1 MRVKKF
7 KGLSSM
13 LAVVF
18 FITVLIT
25 SLVINPKETKA
36 AVNRETI
43 TILEIEPTNSFKLR
57 RTTVN
62 VNNKTIT
69 ANVVQMSMPE
79 YISKVEQVNGKYD
92 VVVIGSY
99 SGSYKAPFTSDG
111 PTYLPYGKEV
121 YNGLVDSKKNPIL
134 GMKNDSILS
143 KDNNTY
149 VEYYSENDITNK
161 RAKEIKEM
169 IESGQ
174 LVYIDNAA
182 LVDGTK
188 IKSNFSTYKTS
199 NINDIT
205 VTNIVNKYVSTTS
218 KPKYRPIL
226 TINTKPTSNRNMNF
240 TYNLNTEDDDP
251 VKVNLYLDLNG
262 DGLFKDKEL
271 VKSAIVN
278 PVSGQITNGTIS
290 YNLQKEFV
298 GRLDWRLE
306 AVTKNNVKVYEED
319 FAKYALA
326 GDVPVIRVLQ
336 ITPPGNILDLSNDPD
351 NNGIKGINSLKN
363 TITDYTIHIDKV
375 SVSDFN
381 NNNGKILVK
390 NGQTTTFMSLNGTY
404 DMVILGFQDSYG
416 SADLND
422 AAINE
427 LKSFINTG
435 QSVMFTHDTLT
446 YRILPD
452 SKIDSQFQGKNS
464 KKMTKSLRDV
474 MGQSRYLDP
483 NNPTNNINNNTSIDV
498 YKKYN
503 VNTGN
508 YEDRNIVHDV
518 LQNPNKFTYGLT
530 DGILKMFINN
540 PNAGSYTSGT
550 ESTSVY
556 KMNKGLINEY
566 PFEIGDI
573 GVAKTHYQWYQ
584 LNLEDEDVVPWYTL
598 NDNGGGYNKYDARN
612 YYYTY
617 SKGNITYSGTGHS
630 NGFTQL
636 EKELFLNTMV
646 KASRGANHA
655 PTLQIANLDNN
666 TAFSKNQGKI
676 DFTVTPSDIDNDKLT
691 TTITVKNASG
701 TVIGQPIQYLNQTQ
715 GVPIPISLV
724 KSAYDFSQI
733 GGSMSIEI
741 NTVDPLG
748 ARITET
754 RTVRLV
760 NDPTISL
767 SYTTD
772 KTGYIKGDT
781 AAITLTATANSG
793 DLNGT
798 ISNIKF
804 TPNTSDK
811 YTVNATQF
819 NYNDVTFDSSNVPD
833 PRTQDRTINAILN
846 DVGNTTVSGT
856 LTYIYNGNTVT
867 IPNYNIPLAVQDGAI
882 NISIVDDSGQLVS
895 GGIISVTAPDNKI
908 PSSIAFD
915 GNIKSY
921 TGLTSGNYSLTL
933 QQPFTAN
940 GIKYTIVGD
949 TTKSIDLQYQANT
962 PVKNVEFK
970 VTSTNGPELRVT
982 YDKAD
987 GYLKGDTE
995 PIGINLEGI
1004 PGDSKG
1010 KITNIKLELTVK
1022 DDSDLSINKK
1032 VFTFNDMDFI
1042 SNSQSIKLTDSFNA
1056 EFLKAVDSTSIDGKL
1071 SYTLT
1076 VGNKVIDM
1084 TADYPVDFKVKAG
1097 VIKGNIVVEDSSV
1110 TNGTPSLSQPAI
1122 LKLKNSAGTVIS
1134 TINTSSNSYQ
1144 FDYTNTT
1151 SDIKTG
1157 GYTIEVAPIDG
1168 YEISPSSAID
1178 VDVNYGNTPVTQ
1190 NFTFRRVNPTLTHG
1204 MYENGQV
1211 VTEFGNLSKE
1221 TYATLGIEA
1230 SSYGSNPIVEL
1241 QLDKNLDE
1249 IPTSNFKIY
1258 NLNDLDA
1265 QGKPREVSDAS
1276 SRITKKTNSNNETVY
1291 DISLGN
1297 ESYKHYIIAYTVKFG
1312 DRGSYTNNATIS
1324 GLNRQIP
1331 VNITCGELPD
1341 LF

>member
-1 MRVKKF
+1 MHIKKF
-7 KGLSSM
+7 KNLSWV
-13 LAVVF
+13 LAGVF
-18 FITVLIT
+18 FLTMLIT
-25 SLVINPKETKA
+25 SFFINPKEIKA
-36 AVNRETI
+36 AINRETI
-43 TILEIEPTNSFKLR
+43 TILEIEPTDSFKL
-57 RTTVN
+57 TEKSSATSGEEDFVN
-62 VNNKTIT
+62 QVGGKK
-69 ANVVQMSMPE
+69 VVVFHMTMPE

-92 VVVIGSY
+92 VIVIGSY
-99 SGSYKAPFTSDG
+99 SGNYTAPFTNSG
-111 PTYLPYGKEV
+111 PAYLPYGKEV
-121 YNGLVDSKKNPIL
+121 NGVPVYDKRGNITSYSIGL
-134 GMKNDSILS
+134 GNNSVLR
-143 KDNNTY
+143 KDNQTY
-149 VEYYSENDITNK
+149 IEYYSENDITNK
-161 RAKEIKEM
+161 RASEIKE
-169 IESGQ
+169 IIRSGQ
-174 LVYIDNAA
+174 LIYIDNAA
-182 LVDGTK
+182 LIDRTK
-188 IKSNFSTYKTS
+188 IKSNFSNLNNNNLIKTDIR
-199 NINDIT
+199 NIT
-205 VTNIVNKYVSTTS
+205 VPNIVNNYISATN

-226 TINTKPTSNRNMNF
+226 TINTKPTTANSDRNMNF
-240 TYNLNTEDDDP
+240 TYNLSMEDDNP
-251 VKVNLYLDLNG
+251 VTVNLYLDLNG
-262 DGLFKDKEL
+262 DGLFKDREL
-271 VKSAIVN
+271 VKSVVVN
-278 PVSGQITNGTIS
+278 PVNGQITKGTIS

-298 GRLDWRLE
+298 GHLDWKLE
-306 AVTKNNVKVYEED
+306 AVTQGNVKVYEESY
-319 FAKYALA
+319 AKYNLQ
-326 GDVPVIRVLQ
+326 GTKPVVRVLQ
-336 ITPPGNILDLSNDPD
+336 IAPSGNILSLKNDS
-351 NNGIKGINSLKN
+351 GINSLIN
-363 TITDYTIHIDKV
+363 QITDYTITIDET
-375 SVSDFN
+375 SVSNFN
-381 NNNGKILVK
+381 SAAGNTLK
-390 NGQTTTFMSLNGTY
+390 LNGNY
-404 DMVILGFQDSYG
+404 DMVILGFRDSFG
-416 SADLND
+416 NEDFTNN
-422 AAINE
+422 AIAE
-427 LKSFINTG
+427 LKSFIYTG

-446 YRILPD
+446 YRILPN
-452 SKIDSQFQGKNS
+452 IDISYNSSKNS
-464 KKMTKSLRDV
+464 THAFRDAL
-474 MGQSRYLDP
+474 GQSRYKDTQY
-483 NNPTNNINNNTSIDV
+483 NSSETDV
-498 YKKYN
+498 YRKYN
-503 VNTGN
+503 STTGS
-508 YEDRNIVHDV
+508 YESRQITHDT
-518 LQNPNKFTYGLT
+518 PSDTSKITYGDT
-530 DGILKMFINN
+530 DGILGMFQSNS
-540 PNAGSYTSGT
+540 NAGSYTNTSN
-550 ESTSVY
+550 SVY
-556 KMNKGLINEY
+556 KINDGLINEY
-566 PFEIGDI
+566 PFPIGDI
-573 GVAKTHYQWYQ
+573 SVADTHYQWYQ

-598 NDNGGGYNKYDARN
+598 KPNGNGYNKYDARN

-617 SKGNITYSGTGHS
+617 SKGNLTYSGTGHS
-630 NGFTQL
+630 NQFTTAERQL
-636 EKELFLNTMV
+636 FVNTMV

-655 PTLQIANLDNN
+655 PTLQIVNLDNN
-666 TAFSKNQGKI
+666 MPFSKNQNKI
-676 DFTVTPSDIDNDKLT
+676 DFNVTPSDIDNDKLT

-715 GVPIPISLV
+715 GVPIPISLN
-724 KSAYDFSQI
+724 KSAYDFSQM
-733 GGSMSIEI
+733 GGSMSVEI

-748 ARITET
+748 AKITET

-767 SYTTD
+767 SYATD

-781 AAITLTATANSG
+781 ASITLTATANSG

-798 ISNIKF
+798 ISDIKF

-811 YTVNATQF
+811 YTVIQDQLNQLGQLTYD
-819 NYNDVTFDSSNVPD
+819 NVTFNSNNFPD
-833 PRTQDRTINAILN
+833 PRTQDRAISVILN

-856 LTYIYNGNTVT
+856 LTYSYNGNTVT

-895 GGIISVTAPDNKI
+895 GGVISVTAPDNKV
-908 PSSIAFD
+908 PSLITFD

-921 TGLTSGNYSLTL
+921 TGLTSGSYSFTL

-940 GIKYTIVGD
+940 GIKYTVVGD
-949 TTKSIDLQYQANT
+949 AKKSIDLQYQANT

-1004 PGDSKG
+1004 PGESKG
-1010 KITNIKLELTVK
+1010 KITNIKLELTVR

-1032 VFTFNDMDFI
+1032 VFTFNDMDFT
-1042 SNSQSIKLTDSFNA
+1042 SNSQSIKLTDSFNTN
-1056 EFLKAVDSTSIDGKL
+1056 FLKTVDSTSIDGKL

-1084 TADYPVDFKVKAG
+1084 TADYPVDFKVKSG
-1097 VIKGNIVVEDSSV
+1097 VIKGNIVVEDSAI
-1110 TNGTPSLSQPAI
+1110 TTGTPSLSQPAI
-1122 LKLKNSAGTVIS
+1122 LKLKNSSGTIIS

-1157 GYTIEVAPIDG
+1157 EYTIEVTPIDG
-1168 YEISPSSAID
+1168 YEISPSNTID

-1241 QLDKNLDE
+1241 KLDINLDE
-1249 IPTSNFKIY
+1249 IPISNFKIY

-1291 DISLGN
+1291 DISLGD